1 MYSLTQKVMSL
12 VCIMFFTISL
22 SANAQPGSRSI
33 NVKVTGA
40 NNSVNVILIPGLSS
54 PGNVWDSTVNAL
66 ADDYRFHV
74 VSLPGFAGKAPVE
87 TDAPFIEAMATE
99 IVNYIKEN
107 NLEDPVLAGH
117 SLGGFL
123 SLYIGVQYPDLPGK
137 IISVDGVPFLP
148 AMTNPYMTEE
158 SALPMAN
165 NMKNQLLEMSDDQR
179 LAQQKQVIA
188 TMVTDPERQ
197 KTAVEWSMQSD
208 LATVAD
214 AVHYLYSNDI
224 RDDLSRI
231 EVPVLVFGAWK
242 AYENYGVTKQM
253 SLEMYR
259 RQFSKL
265 EDVTIEISDAGKH
278 FLMWDDPK
286 LITSKFDKFLSN

>member
-1 MYSLTQKVMSL
+1 MKNLYLPVVAVVCSLLIGLTTQT
-12 VCIMFFTISL
+12 F
-22 SANAQPGSRSI
+22 AQSEKNGIDVR
-33 NVKVTGA
+33 VTGA
-40 NNSVNVILIPGLSS
+40 EDAENILLIPGLSS
-54 PGNVWDSTVNAL
+54 PGEVWNSAVEAMGNE
-66 ADDYRFHV
+66 YRFHIF
-74 VSLPGFAGKAPVE
+74 SLPGFAGKAPVS
-87 TDAPFIEAMATE
+87 TDEPFIEAMASG
-99 IVNYIKEN
+99 IVDYIQKN
-107 NLEDPVLAGH
+107 DLKKPVLAGH

-165 NMKNQLLEMSDDQR
+165 NMKNQLLGMSDDQR

-188 TMVTDPERQ
+188 TMVTDPEKQ

-214 AVHYLYSNDI
+214 AVHYLYSNDL

-242 AYENYGVTKQM
+242 AYKNYGVTKQM

-265 EDVTIEISDAGKH
+265 EDVTIEISNAGKH

>member
-1 MYSLTQKVMSL
+1 MYSLYKKILTLFCLILFTFSL
-12 VCIMFFTISL
+12 CSH
-22 SANAQPGSRSI
+22 AQNASSGLDIRVSGADDGI
-33 NVKVTGA
+33 NI
-40 NNSVNVILIPGLSS
+40 ILIPGLSS
-54 PGNVWDSTVNAL
+54 PGAVWNSTVDAL
-66 ADDYRFHV
+66 SDKYRFHIFT
-74 VSLPGFAGKAPVE
+74 LPGFAGTSPVS
-87 TDAPFIEAMATE
+87 TKKPFIEAMADE
-99 IVNYIKEN
+99 IVEYILQNK
-107 NLEDPVLAGH
+107 LEKPILAGH

-123 SLYIGVQYPDLPGK
+123 SLYIGANHPNLPAK

-158 SALPMAN
+158 SAVTLAE
-165 NMKNQLLEMSDDQR
+165 NMKNQLLQMSDNQR

-188 TMVTDPERQ
+188 TMVTDPEKQ

-208 LATVAD
+208 VETVAD
-214 AVHYLYSNDI
+214 AVHYLYSSDL

-259 RQFSKL
+259 RQFSEL
-265 EDVTIEISDAGKH
+265 DDVTIEISENGKH
-278 FLMWDDPK
+278 FLMWDDPE